1 MLNINQTSQALASM
15 EKAKRIVLMCHSNPD
30 GDAIGSLLGFSTLL
44 KDKFLHKSIINVC
57 KDPVPSPL
65 RFLRG
70 ADSINNQYEPLRDDL
85 VIFIDSAES
94 KLIGFSDLFPRLF
107 NPENAMEDGI
117 TTLKIDHHPTGTKFA
132 QLDFVDTEAA
142 SSCEIVVDIAD
153 AMDFKI
159 SPASATCLLT
169 GIYTDTGSM
178 MHSNTSKRVYR
189 TCARLLRAGADQ
201 KTIVKNVYRTTKVST
216 LKLWGRVLEK
226 ISLSEEGGAVSAIS
240 ASDFKVTGSDFSEL
254 TGAIDYVNS
263 IPGMKF
269 SLILSERDGKVK
281 GSLRTLRDDVDVAE
295 MAQKFS
301 GGGHRKAAGFSLEG
315 SLEQETRWKV
325 VPASDAVNN
334 ST

>member
-1 MLNINQTSQALASM
+1 MNM
-15 EKAKRIVLMCHSNPD
+15 EKAQRIVLICHSNPD
-30 GDAIGSLLGFSTLL
+30 GDAIGSLLGLSILL
-44 KDKFLHKSIINVC
+44 KEKFPHKSVVNVC
-57 KDPVPSPL
+57 KDPAPSSL
-65 RFLRG
+65 KFLAG
-70 ADSINNQYEPLRDDL
+70 SESVQDHYEPRREDL
-85 VIFIDSAES
+85 IIFLDSAEP
-94 KLIGFSDLFPRLF
+94 KLISFSKSLPRIF
-107 NPENAMEDGI
+107 NPDNAKEDGI
-117 TTLKIDHHPTGTKFA
+117 TTIKVDHHPTGTKYA
-132 QLDFVDTEAA
+132 HLDFVDTEAA

-159 SPASATCLLT
+159 SPPAATCLLT
-169 GIYTDTGSM
+169 GVYTDTGSM

-201 KTIVKNVYRTTKVST
+201 ETIVENVYRTTKLST

-226 ISLSEEGGAVSAIS
+226 INLSEEGGAVSAIS
-240 ASDFKVTGSDFSEL
+240 AGDFKATGADFSEL

-281 GSLRTLRDDVDVAE
+281 GSLRTLREDVDVSE

-301 GGGHRKAAGFSLEG
+301 GGGHRKAAGFSLDG

-325 VPASDAVNN
+325 VPASDTASPVTN
-334 ST
+334 TK